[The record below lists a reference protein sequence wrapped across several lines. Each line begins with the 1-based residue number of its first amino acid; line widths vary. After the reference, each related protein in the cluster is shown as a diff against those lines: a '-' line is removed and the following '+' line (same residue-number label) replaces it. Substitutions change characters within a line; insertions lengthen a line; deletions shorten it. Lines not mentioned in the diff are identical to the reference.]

1 MDSVLTITIHDAD
14 KIVFQGEADSISSI
28 NERGV
33 FDVLPYHSHF
43 ISIIKTSV
51 TVNRKGQEKKEF
63 TIDSGIMQVHDN
75 TVDIFLGIDV
85 VKV

>member
-33 FDVLPYHSHF
+33 FDILPFHSHF

-63 TIDSGIMQVHDN
+63 AIDSGIMQVHDD